1 MKHFGARA
9 RRDERGATL
18 ILAIGFMVVVG
29 GIGAGVVSSV
39 ATGFNGR
46 TVLDRLRNREYAADG
61 AVEFAIAS
69 VRQLSEATGD
79 PGGPGVADCGGHDKT
94 NHYSRKGPDALNGI
108 DIWVDCSNQRTLVDG
123 LLQRNVVFT
132 ACVDPG
138 FVDDGNPKCGG
149 STIVRAQVN
158 YQAKS
163 AGALMVVTRTW
174 VQSWSVNR

>member
-1 MKHFGARA
+1 MKHSGARA

-18 ILAIGFMVVVG
+18 ILAIGFMLVIG

-39 ATGFNGR
+39 ATGLNGR

-61 AVEFAIAS
+61 AVEYAIAS
-69 VRQLSEATGD
+69 VRQLKLD
-79 PGGPGVADCGGHDKT
+79 DPDNPGGPAVADCGPN

-132 ACVDPG
+132 ACVDTG
-138 FVDDGNPKCGG
+138 FVDDGNPKCAGA
-149 STIVRAQVN
+149 TIVRAQVN